1 MEFLMKVRMALARFM
16 QGRNGPDQ
24 LGSFTLI
31 AGIVISLVGSVFA
44 IPYVPYA
51 GFALYIVS
59 LFRMLSKNIGKRQ
72 LENRKYLELKSNIT
86 TKTRQFV
93 KRQKNRKEYVY
104 FKCPKCKVL
113 LRLRRGSGE
122 KHITCVKCGHQF
134 HKKA

>member
-31 AGIVISLVGSVFA
+31 AGIVISLVGSIFA

-59 LFRMLSKNIGKRQ
+59 LFRMLSKNIEKRQ
-72 LENRKYLELKSNIT
+72 LENRKYLELKSNVT

-113 LRLRRGSGE
+113 LRLKRGSGE
-122 KHITCVKCGHQF
+122 KDITCVKCGHQF

>member
-104 FKCPKCKVL
+104 FNCPKCKVL
-113 LRLRRGSGE
+113 LRLRRG
-122 KHITCVKCGHQF
+122 HQC